1 MSDLQEPDNQFDE
14 FEESP
19 GSRPQPPAGR
29 NRTFLIAIG
38 LIGAIFVIALII
50 LLVTLFIRAPQ
61 QASQAREQADKINA
75 QNTQIAATATFT
87 PVLATATSVLAI
99 PTATSTPTPTVSA
112 SDLTKTA
119 EVKTQIAQGTKVG
132 VGGYPGPVTTVTNG
146 PLITPTGLPTT
157 GFVDEVGLPGL
168 FGLAAL
174 LLVVMSLYLVH
185 QLARETRLE
194 DCLMAGRSNCDLLVD
209 PPPRG

>member
-1 MSDLQEPDNQFDE
+1 MSDLQEPDNQFEE

-19 GSRPQPPAGR
+19 GGRPQPPAGR

-61 QASQAREQADKINA
+61 QASQAREQADRINA
-75 QNTQIAATATFT
+75 QNTQIAATATADQLRVFQLQQT
-87 PVLATATSVLAI
+87 LDAAAKAPPPTATATQILASVTSVLAM
-99 PTATSTPTPTVSA
+99 PTATGTPTPTVSA

-119 EVKTQIAQGTKVG
+119 DVKTQIAQGTKVG

-146 PLITPTGLPTT
+146 PLVTPTGLPTT

-168 FGLAAL
+168 FGLAAV
-174 LLVVMSLYLVH
+174 LLVVIV
-185 QLARETRLE
+185 LARRARL
-194 DCLMAGRSNCDLLVD
+194 AH
-209 PPPRG
+209 